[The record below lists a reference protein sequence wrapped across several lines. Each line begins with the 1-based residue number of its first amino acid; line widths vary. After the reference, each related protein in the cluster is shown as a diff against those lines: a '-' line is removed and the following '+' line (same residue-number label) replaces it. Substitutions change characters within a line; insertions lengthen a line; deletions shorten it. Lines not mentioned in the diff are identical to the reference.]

1 MSPKDQTETLEVNGA
16 GERFEEGVWG
26 QVRTSTYKGE
36 IYTEDSIWSQDIM
49 QATIDIFLV
58 FQKGVWL
65 FPVVSIDI

>member
-1 MSPKDQTETLEVNGA
+1 MTFELSPKDQTETLEVNGA

-26 QVRTSTYKGE
+26 QVRISTYKGE
-36 IYTEDSIWSQDIM
+36 IYISSQDII